1 MATAPPSAQCLRLL
15 RRRLLAAFQVS
26 SRSGNCSN
34 RREPDKIYS
43 NHSQRLSIDAT
54 DWQSLDNVTAVSL
67 SQAAASSNVHIL
79 DTVQPYLPPP
89 ELSLP
94 TSPPN
99 LLLHPLWRA
108 RFPQQKCNVRSG
120 SASQLLAQPI

>member
-1 MATAPPSAQCLRLL
+1 MATASPSAQCLRLL
-15 RRRLLAAFQVS
+15 RRRLLADFQVS

-54 DWQSLDNVTAVSL
+54 DWQSLGNVTAASL
-67 SQAAASSNVHIL
+67 SQAAASSNVHTL
-79 DTVQPYLPPP
+79 NTVQPYLPPPPPP

-94 TSPPN
+94 TS
-99 LLLHPLWRA
+99 
-108 RFPQQKCNVRSG
+108 
-120 SASQLLAQPI
+120 

>member
-15 RRRLLAAFQVS
+15 RRRLLADFQVS

-34 RREPDKIYS
+34 RFEPDKIYS

-54 DWQSLDNVTAVSL
+54 DWQSLDNVTA
-67 SQAAASSNVHIL
+67 ASSNLHIL
-79 DTVQPYLPPP
+79 DTVQPYLPPPPP

-108 RFPQQKCNVRSG
+108 RFPQQRCNVRSD
-120 SASQLLAQPI
+120 SASQLLAQLI